1 MSQIMSTVEGMVGV
15 FGRRARAERAA
26 PAAVPAAAAPAAEV
40 VAPVRAAPAPA
51 AAPLVL
57 DGRYEVG
64 ALLGTGGM
72 AAVHSARDL
81 LLGREVAVKLFRR
94 EVVASPDLRLQEL
107 EARVVAALS
116 HPALT
121 TLLDAGVEGADSS
134 APQIY
139 LVMEYVRGATLRE
152 HLKRGPLGVAEACW
166 LGFDLAE
173 GLHYMHE
180 QGFLHRDVKP
190 ANILISSRRS
200 VRPVVAKLTD
210 FGIAAAIGQPDL
222 SEYTVGTA
230 AYLSPEQVEGH
241 DARPESDTY
250 SLGLVL
256 LEAMTGEVVF
266 PGSVEDSA
274 FARLVRDPPVPADLP
289 PAVGDLLRRMTT
301 RDPEQRIGLHEVAVE
316 LQQHLVDD
324 LVSRRT
330 ARPAPVPVAATP
342 VDAAAPVLDDSPDRV
357 FDGLLAL
364 TTRALRAPK
373 ALLVLETAAG
383 TTVKAQIGWE
393 RRVTAGDLASP
404 PHFPPTSDRP
414 WVMPDAFERQPVRV
428 PPQVRHDVRAAA
440 GAPLRTIDG
449 RHLGTVAVFDHEPR
463 RFDETELGALAL
475 AAELA
480 VHEVELRA
488 AARRA
493 VLDA

>member
-1 MSQIMSTVEGMVGV
+1 MVGV
-15 FGRRARAERAA
+15 FGRRARVDRAA
-26 PAAVPAAAAPAAEV
+26 AAAVPAAAAPGDV
-40 VAPVRAAPAPA
+40 VAPLHAAPVPA
-51 AAPLVL
+51 TAPLVL

-121 TLLDAGVEGADSS
+121 TLLDAGVEGADTA

-241 DARPESDTY
+241 DARTESDTY

-256 LEAMTGEVVF
+256 LEAMTGQVVF

-274 FARLVRDPPVPADLP
+274 FARLVRDPPVPDDLP
-289 PAVGDLLRRMTT
+289 PSVGDLLRRMTT

-324 LVSRRT
+324 LVSRRSGS
-330 ARPAPVPVAATP
+330 RPAPAQVAAAP
-342 VDAAAPVLDDSPDRV
+342 ADAAAPVLDDSPDRV

-364 TTRALRAPK
+364 TTRALHAPK

-393 RRVTAGDLASP
+393 RRVTAGDLAA
-404 PHFPPTSDRP
+404 PHFPPSADRP

-440 GAPLRTIDG
+440 GAPLRTVDG

-463 RFDETELGALAL
+463 RFDDTELKALAL

-493 VLDA
+493 VFDA

>member
-1 MSQIMSTVEGMVGV
+1 MVSV
-15 FGRRARAERAA
+15 FGRRARTERPATPSTRVLA
-26 PAAVPAAAAPAAEV
+26 PALPE
-40 VAPVRAAPAPA
+40 APVATAPAPA
-51 AAPLVL
+51 RTPLVL
-57 DGRYEVG
+57 DDRYEVG

-94 EVVASPDLRLQEL
+94 EVVASPDLRLQEI

-121 TLLDAGVEGADSS
+121 TLLDAGVDGSDSS

-152 HLKRGPLGVAEACW
+152 HLKRGPMGVAEASW
-166 LGFDLAE
+166 LGLDLAE

-256 LEAMTGEVVF
+256 LEAITGEVVF

-274 FARLVRDPPVPADLP
+274 FARLVRDPEVPADLP
-289 PAVGDLLRRMTT
+289 PAVADLLRRMTM
-301 RDPEQRIGLHEVAVE
+301 RDPAQRVSLHDAAVA
-316 LQQHLVDD
+316 LQHHLADD
-324 LVSRRT
+324 LLSRRGVP
-330 ARPAPVPVAATP
+330 AREASPAAIAPVEGAQP
-342 VDAAAPVLDDSPDRV
+342 LIDDSPDPV
-357 FDGLLAL
+357 FDALLAL
-364 TTRALRAPK
+364 TARALHAPK
-373 ALLVLETAAG
+373 ALLVLQTASG
-383 TTVKAQIGWE
+383 TTVEAQLGWE
-393 RRVTAGDLASP
+393 RRVVSADLAAP
-404 PHFPPTSDRP
+404 PRFPPSSERP
-414 WVMPDAFERQPVRV
+414 WVLTDAAEHQPVRV

-440 GAPLRTIDG
+440 GAPLRSRAG
-449 RHLGTVAVFDHEPR
+449 RALGTVAVFDHGPR
-463 RFDETELGALAL
+463 AFDDADLTALAHTADL
-475 AAELA
+475 V
-480 VHEVELRA
+480 VHEIDLRA

-493 VLDA
+493 LLDA